1 MQQSVVCLCL
11 RQHKLPFAD
20 ADLDKR
26 VQDPNQWATQT
37 GAYNSQHNSTLTQIN
52 KNNVKNVKAAWS
64 FSTGVLNGHEGA
76 PLVIGDMMYIHS
88 AFPNNTYAVN
98 LNDPGKIVWSHK
110 PKQDASTKAVMCCD
124 IVDRGVAYGA
134 GQIVKKQADGH
145 LLALDAKT
153 GAVNWKVELCDPKVG
168 MTFTQAPYV
177 VKDTVLIGCSGAELG
192 VRGAVN
198 AVDLKTGALKMA
210 RLCHRP

>member
-1 MQQSVVCLCL
+1 MKRKVANVSVSAAIGGLLVLAAV
-11 RQHKLPFAD
+11 QTAFAD
-20 ADLDKR
+20 EDLTKR
-26 VQDPNQWATQT
+26 VNDPNQWATQT
-37 GAYNSQHNSTLTQIN
+37 GGYNSQHNSTLDQIN

-64 FSTGVLNGHEGA
+64 FSTGVLHGHEGA

-88 AFPNNTYAVN
+88 AFPNNTFAVN

-153 GAVNWKVELCDPKVG
+153 GKVNWKVEL
-168 MTFTQAPYV
+168 
-177 VKDTVLIGCSGAELG
+177 LRS
-192 VRGAVN
+192 
-198 AVDLKTGALKMA
+198 
-210 RLCHRP
+210 